1 MGAQTGPY
9 REAETIDEEDIRR
22 ITGVLYGGKTLPSAV
37 GFLGNAERDYDSCD
51 RHRWYSFAWMFDE
64 ALSRWLSRPARH

>member
-22 ITGVLYGGKTLPSAV
+22 ITGVLYGGETLPSAV
-37 GFLGNAERDYDSCD
+37 GYFGNTERDYDSCD
-51 RHRWYSFAWMFDE
+51 GHRWYSIACMSDE
-64 ALSRWLSRPARH
+64 ALSRRLPRPARH